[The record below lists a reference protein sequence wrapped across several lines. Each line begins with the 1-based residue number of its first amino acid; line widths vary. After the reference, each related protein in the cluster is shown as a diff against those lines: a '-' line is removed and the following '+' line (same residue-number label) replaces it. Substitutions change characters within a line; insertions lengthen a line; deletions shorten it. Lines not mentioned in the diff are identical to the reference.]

1 VKISVQ
7 ALRELCD
14 LQATV
19 LNDSEPVLVEVWK
32 GVAVAAAGDAAAA
45 AGDAAAAAG
54 DAAASACEL
63 KVECIEHPHWDHLG
77 REFNTTTSLKRLLTD
92 EDFSHDVQLQ
102 AQVKACSCDLKPPA
116 S

>member
-1 VKISVQ
+1 MKISVQ

-45 AGDAAAAAG
+45 AGDASAAG
-54 DAAASACEL
+54 CEL
-63 KVECIEHPHWDHLG
+63 KVECIENPHWDHLG

-102 AQVKACSCDLKPPA
+102 AQVKACSCDLKPLA